1 MHFRRLLNY
10 KCGLVT
16 APSELPNGAQPK
28 GGNTYYLDE
37 MCSLCRRYGHH
48 SKRVNGH
55 HSRGVD

>member
-1 MHFRRLLNY
+1 MLFRRLLHY

-37 MCSLCRRYGHH
+37 MCPLCRMNGHH
-48 SKRVNGH
+48 DKRVNGH
-55 HSRGVD
+55 HSRGVH